1 MIFHG
6 YSSGHYSNLLL
17 LSLIITIIMIITFTL
32 ISVITHTLLFMIS
45 YTHAIS
51 KTHITVFF
59 ICYDI
64 TNVVLSWY
72 KHDITIIKMTNY
84 QYHMEISWNGG
95 FPQIIHCKPSI
106 CKSGYLHMVL
116 IGFPIVNH
124 AFGISPSIGTP
135 LKWRT
140 LHRRQDL
147 RIVCWSITE
156 RCDSRHGVAARSGN
170 PPNFQ
175 ALWYKWYIYI
185 YIVYI
190 YRVYIYI

>member
-17 LSLIITIIMIITFTL
+17 LSLIITIIMIIPFTL

-95 FPQIIHCKPSI
+95 FPQIINLLK
-106 CKSGYLHMVL
+106 
-116 IGFPIVNH
+116 GFPIVNH

-156 RCDSRHGVAARSGN
+156 KRCDSRHGVPARSGN
-170 PPNFQ
+170 PQIPGFMIQ
-175 ALWYKWYIYI
+175 ITYIYT
-185 YIVYI
+185 
-190 YRVYIYI
+190 